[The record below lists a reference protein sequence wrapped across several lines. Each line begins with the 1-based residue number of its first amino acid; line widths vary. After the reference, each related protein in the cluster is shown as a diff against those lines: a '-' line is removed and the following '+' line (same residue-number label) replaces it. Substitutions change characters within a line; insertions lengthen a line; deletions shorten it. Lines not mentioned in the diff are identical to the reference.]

1 MRKHAKYLQAQPGN
15 GISIGT
21 LLIKDIIGQYLTG
34 REAGKFSSAGSPYA
48 QRGRVWVSSQCPLS

>member
-15 GISIGT
+15 GTFVDT
-21 LLIKDIIGQYLTG
+21 LLITDIIGQYLTG

-48 QRGRVWVSSQCPLS
+48 QRGRVWVSS